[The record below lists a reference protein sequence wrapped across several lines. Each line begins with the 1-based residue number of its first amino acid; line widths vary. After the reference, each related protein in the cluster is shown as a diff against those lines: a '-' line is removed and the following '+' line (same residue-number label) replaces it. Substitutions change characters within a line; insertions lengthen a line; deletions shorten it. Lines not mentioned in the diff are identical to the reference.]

1 MLSQIHVLKS
11 GGEDSERCFLKQ
23 DWKDDG
29 DDQEDDQEKDDEDGC
44 VIVDDDDE
52 DDKDAKYGVEM
63 QM

>member
-1 MLSQIHVLKS
+1 MFWKVAAKILKGAS
-11 GGEDSERCFLKQ
+11 RQ